1 MDSHKLKGLLG
12 IVAVLLVGGLARV
25 GVDVSVV
32 GEINSKSSIINGFEE
47 VRAAEE
53 LAEAQETEVFALV
66 EIPLLDQV
74 PDLKQEQ

>member
-1 MDSHKLKGLLG
+1 M
-12 IVAVLLVGGLARV
+12 
-25 GVDVSVV
+25 SVV